1 MLTPGW
7 LLLDSSSSSKHSK
20 RPEETVRRQSAAK
33 TKPGLTVPANDWPQQ
48 SLVWAPNLDE
58 NSDHHSYKYLLVI
71 T

>member
-20 RPEETVRRQSAAK
+20 LPEETVHRQSAAK
-33 TKPGLTVPANDWPQQ
+33 TNPGLTVPANDWPQQ

-58 NSDHHSYKYLLVI
+58 NSDHHSYKYLLEI